1 MKQLAWFISL
11 MAIWL
16 LWTWSLDPQ
25 QVIVGITVSICLA
38 LILSRL
44 DRDVG
49 SKLCN
54 PIRWMWFDLYLIYFL
69 YYCVRAN
76 LDVAYRV
83 LNPNMPIRPG
93 IVKVQTDLRNDVAKT
108 FLANSITLTPGTLTV
123 DMVGQDLFVH
133 WINIVTDDPQER
145 TEIVVKRFERML
157 RRIFE

>member
-11 MAIWL
+11 MATWL
-16 LWTWSLDPQ
+16 LLTWSLAPQ
-25 QVIVGITVSICLA
+25 QVVVGAVVSIVLA
-38 LILSRL
+38 LALSKL
-44 DRDVG
+44 DRDVS
-49 SKLCN
+49 SKICN
-54 PIRWMWFDLYLIYFL
+54 PIRWFWFDLYFIYFL
-69 YYCVRAN
+69 YYCIRAN

-133 WINIVTDDPQER
+133 WINIVSDDPQER